1 MSRRPQKPNRR
12 ASSPQASASSPREFR
27 LPENTTPAL
36 PAVEDFAGLDMPAA
50 LLKTLT
56 AQGVTTPFPI
66 QAATLPNSL
75 AGRDLLGR
83 GRTGSGKTLAFGL
96 ALLARTAGLRAEPK
110 APLAL
115 VLVPT
120 RELAQQVTDALTPY
134 ATAVNLRLATVVGG
148 LSITK
153 QAGTLRRG
161 AEVVV
166 ATPGRLNDLVERGD
180 CVLDQVRIT
189 VLDEADQ
196 MTDMGFLPQITKLIQ
211 HVRPD
216 GQRMLFSATLDRNID
231 RLVQRFLTDP
241 VVHSVDP
248 SAGAV
253 TTMEHHVLHVQD
265 ETDKKAVTTRIAARD
280 GRVILFL
287 DTKRSADRLA
297 KRLLAVGVRAAA
309 LHGGR
314 SQPQRNRTLEQF
326 KNGQVTALVATNVA
340 ARGIHVDDLDL
351 VVNVDPPTDHK
362 DYLHRGGRTAR
373 AGGSGSVVTLVLPD
387 QKRDVTRLM
396 SDAGIRP
403 RTARITSSDA
413 ELTTITG
420 AREPSGVAVTIEVPS
435 RRRRPARRPAP
446 SAAGAP
452 ADAAETAAG
461 QYGDRCG
468 SPYGEPGLDRR
479 AAAGT
484 TASDST
490 SASGGRG
497 AARRAGSGGATGG
510 AVGAGGRSADRQS
523 AAGAATRAASGK
535 VARGSGRRTA
545 AGGATGGAAGTGGRG
560 SGSRGGRRAP
570 PRDALP
576 LNAAG
581 GHLTT
586 VAGRAD
592 TCAGSAPVTV
602 AGVGRICRSDVV
614 FGPGTELLGPPGR
627 PGRVLSR

>member
-1 MSRRPQKPNRR
+1 MSRRSQKPNNRR
-12 ASSPQASASSPREFR
+12 ASSRPSSSSSPSAPREFR
-27 LPENTTPAL
+27 LPESTTPAL
-36 PAVEDFAGLDMPAA
+36 PPVEDFAGLDMPAA

-56 AQGVTTPFPI
+56 AQGVTAPFPI

-120 RELAQQVTDALTPY
+120 RELAQQVADALTPY

-153 QAGTLRRG
+153 QAGALRRG
-161 AEVVV
+161 AEVLV

-180 CVLDQVRIT
+180 CVLDGVRIT

-196 MTDMGFLPQITKLIQ
+196 MTDMGFLPQITKVIQ
-211 HVRPD
+211 QVRPD

-340 ARGIHVDDLDL
+340 ARGIHIDDLDL

-373 AGGSGSVVTLVLPD
+373 AGGSGSVVTLVLPE
-387 QKRDVTRLM
+387 QKRDITRLM

-403 RTARITSSDA
+403 RTASIKSSDE
-413 ELTTITG
+413 ELATLTG
-420 AREPSGVAVTIEVPS
+420 AREPSGVAVVIEVPQPTPPTAS
-435 RRRRPARRPAP
+435 RPARKTGTEPGRRSGRRRRNGGGTGPATGVTTDQGTRNRRAP
-446 SAAGAP
+446 AGA
-452 ADAAETAAG
+452 
-461 QYGDRCG
+461 
-468 SPYGEPGLDRR
+468 

-484 TASDST
+484 AAGT

-497 AARRAGSGGATGG
+497 SARRSGSGGAGAAGTSGRGSDRRTGTG
-510 AVGAGGRSADRQS
+510 SASGNSARASGRRPASGGSARGSSGGGGRGSSGAGGRGSSA
-523 AAGAATRAASGK
+523 
-535 VARGSGRRTA
+535 
-545 AGGATGGAAGTGGRG
+545 TGGRG
-560 SGSRGGRRAP
+560 SDRR
-570 PRDALP
+570 
-576 LNAAG
+576 
-581 GHLTT
+581 
-586 VAGRAD
+586 
-592 TCAGSAPVTV
+592 GSAT
-602 AGVGRICRSDVV
+602 
-614 FGPGTELLGPPGR
+614 
-627 PGRVLSR
+627 

>member
-1 MSRRPQKPNRR
+1 MSRRPQKPTRR
-12 ASSPQASASSPREFR
+12 TSSPPSPDSSPREFR
-27 LPENTTPAL
+27 MPESTTPAL
-36 PAVEDFAGLDMPAA
+36 PAVEDFAGLDMPAG

-56 AQGVTTPFPI
+56 AQGLSTPFPI

-75 AGRDLLGR
+75 AGRDLLAR

-120 RELAQQVTDALTPY
+120 RELAQQVADALTPY

-153 QAGTLRRG
+153 QANTLRRG
-161 AEVVV
+161 AEVLV
-166 ATPGRLNDLVERGD
+166 ASPGRLNDLVERGD
-180 CVLDQVRIT
+180 CVLDSVRIT

-211 HVRPD
+211 QVRPD

-253 TTMEHHVLHVQD
+253 TTMEHHVLHVLN

-314 SQPQRNRTLEQF
+314 SQPQRNRTLDQF

-340 ARGIHVDDLDL
+340 ARGIHIDDLDL

-403 RTARITSSDA
+403 RTARVTSNDA
-413 ELTTITG
+413 ELATITG
-420 AREPSGVAVTIEVPS
+420 AREPSGVAITIEVPRQATPTTS
-435 RRRRPARRPAP
+435 RPSRKTDAEPSRRSGRRRRNGGGR
-446 SAAGAP
+446 SETAAGAP
-452 ADAAETAAG
+452 TG
-461 QYGDRCG
+461 TGTRG
-468 SPYGEPGLDRR
+468 SGRR
-479 AAAGT
+479 TGSGAAAP
-484 TASDST
+484 DSS
-490 SASGGRG
+490 SAAGGRG
-497 AARRAGSGGATGG
+497 ARRRVVSEGAK
-510 AVGAGGRSADRQS
+510 S
-523 AAGAATRAASGK
+523 GAATGTPSGAATGK
-535 VARGSGRRTA
+535 VARGSGRPTASTAKAPTRKPSRTA
-545 AGGATGGAAGTGGRG
+545 K
-560 SGSRGGRRAP
+560 
-570 PRDALP
+570 
-576 LNAAG
+576 
-581 GHLTT
+581 
-586 VAGRAD
+586 
-592 TCAGSAPVTV
+592 
-602 AGVGRICRSDVV
+602 
-614 FGPGTELLGPPGR
+614 
-627 PGRVLSR
+627 

>member
-1 MSRRPQKPNRR
+1 MSRRPQKSNRR
-12 ASSPQASASSPREFR
+12 ASSPPPSAPSPREFR
-27 LPENTTPAL
+27 LPESTTPAL
-36 PAVEDFAGLDMPAA
+36 PAVEDFAGLGMPAG

-56 AQGVTTPFPI
+56 VQGVTTPFPI

-120 RELAQQVTDALTPY
+120 RELAQQVTEALTPY
-134 ATAVNLRLATVVGG
+134 ATAVHLRLATVVGG

-161 AEVVV
+161 AEVLV
-166 ATPGRLNDLVERGD
+166 ATPGRLNDLVAQGD
-180 CVLDQVRIT
+180 CVLGNVRIT

-196 MTDMGFLPQITKLIQ
+196 MTDMGFLPQITKLIRQ
-211 HVRPD
+211 VRPD
-216 GQRMLFSATLDRNID
+216 GQRMLFSATLDHNID

-265 ETDKKAVTTRIAARD
+265 ETDKKAVTTRIAARE

-287 DTKRSADRLA
+287 DTKRSADRLT

-340 ARGIHVDDLDL
+340 ARGIHIDNLDL

-373 AGGSGSVVTLVLPD
+373 AGGSGSVVTLVLPG
-387 QKRDVTRLM
+387 QKRDVTQLM
-396 SDAGIRP
+396 SHAGIRP
-403 RTARITSSDA
+403 RTARITSSDT
-413 ELTTITG
+413 ELATITG
-420 AREPSGVAVTIEVPS
+420 AREPSGVPVTIEAPQPTTPKAS
-435 RRRRPARRPAP
+435 RPDRQTGTEPGRRSGRRRRN
-446 SAAGAP
+446 
-452 ADAAETAAG
+452 
-461 QYGDRCG
+461 
-468 SPYGEPGLDRR
+468 
-479 AAAGT
+479 
-484 TASDST
+484 
-490 SASGGRG
+490 GG
-497 AARRAGSGGATGG
+497 GSGGATGAAAG
-510 AVGAGGRSADRQS
+510 TGGRGSDRRV
-523 AAGAATRAASGK
+523 AAGTSSGK
-535 VARGSGRRTA
+535 VVRGSGRRAA
-545 AGGATGGAAGTGGRG
+545 AGGATGGAAGTGGRD
-560 SGSRGGRRAP
+560 SDRRGGRR
-570 PRDALP
+570 
-576 LNAAG
+576 
-581 GHLTT
+581 
-586 VAGRAD
+586 
-592 TCAGSAPVTV
+592 
-602 AGVGRICRSDVV
+602 I
-614 FGPGTELLGPPGR
+614 
-627 PGRVLSR
+627 

>member
-1 MSRRPQKPNRR
+1 MSRRRSQKPNRR
-12 ASSPQASASSPREFR
+12 TSSPSPSSSGASPTEFR
-27 LPENTTPAL
+27 LPESTTPAL
-36 PAVEDFAGLDMPAA
+36 PAVKDFASLDMPAA

-56 AQGVTTPFPI
+56 AQGVTSPFPI

-134 ATAVNLRLATVVGG
+134 ATAVNLRLTTVVGG

-153 QAGTLRRG
+153 QAGALRRG
-161 AEVVV
+161 AEVLV
-166 ATPGRLNDLVERGD
+166 ATPGRLNDLVDRGD
-180 CVLDQVRIT
+180 CVLDDVRIT

-211 HVRPD
+211 RVRPD

-326 KNGQVTALVATNVA
+326 KSGHVTALVATNVA

-362 DYLHRGGRTAR
+362 DYVHRGGRTAR

-403 RTARITSSDA
+403 RTARVTSGDT
-413 ELTTITG
+413 ELATLTG
-420 AREPSGVAVTIEVPS
+420 AREPSGVAVTVEVPQPQTPQASRQKPS
-435 RRRRPARRPAP
+435 RRRRPEGARRPATP
-446 SAAGAP
+446 TEGRPARAKTSEDAP
-452 ADAAETAAG
+452 T
-461 QYGDRCG
+461 
-468 SPYGEPGLDRR
+468 
-479 AAAGT
+479 
-484 TASDST
+484 
-490 SASGGRG
+490 
-497 AARRAGSGGATGG
+497 
-510 AVGAGGRSADRQS
+510 
-523 AAGAATRAASGK
+523 
-535 VARGSGRRTA
+535 
-545 AGGATGGAAGTGGRG
+545 TGGRG
-560 SGSRGGRRAP
+560 TTRRTKPTGSTARRTGADGTANGTGRAANGAGRAANGAGRTANGTAAGRGSTPSASAKPTRASGRRATP
-570 PRDALP
+570 KTDTPQTGDRSRAPR
-576 LNAAG
+576 
-581 GHLTT
+581 
-586 VAGRAD
+586 R
-592 TCAGSAPVTV
+592 SATP
-602 AGVGRICRSDVV
+602 RSD
-614 FGPGTELLGPPGR
+614 R
-627 PGRVLSR
+627 P

>member
-12 ASSPQASASSPREFR
+12 ASSPPPPASSPTEFR

-36 PAVEDFAGLDMPAA
+36 PAVEDFAGLDMPAG
-50 LLKTLT
+50 LLKTLA
-56 AQGVTTPFPI
+56 AQGITTPFPI

-153 QAGTLRRG
+153 QAGVLRRG
-161 AEVVV
+161 AEVLV

-180 CVLDQVRIT
+180 CVLGSVRIT

-211 HVRPD
+211 QARPD

-287 DTKRSADRLA
+287 DTKRSADRLT

-351 VVNVDPPTDHK
+351 VVNVDPPADHK

-373 AGGSGSVVTLVLPD
+373 AGDSGSVVTLVLPD

-403 RTARITSSDA
+403 RTTRITSSDA
-413 ELTTITG
+413 ELATITA
-420 AREPSGVAVTIEVPS
+420 AREPSGVPVVIEIPQPTTPTAS
-435 RRRRPARRPAP
+435 RPDGKAGTGRGRRSGRRRN
-446 SAAGAP
+446 G
-452 ADAAETAAG
+452 
-461 QYGDRCG
+461 
-468 SPYGEPGLDRR
+468 GEPGAATGAATGTGGRGSDRR
-479 AAAGT
+479 AAAGAAAT
-484 TASDST
+484 GGT
-490 SASGGRG
+490 SATSGRG
-497 AARRAGSGGATGG
+497 AARRAGTAGATGG
-510 AVGAGGRSADRQS
+510 AGGAGGRGSVRRA
-523 AAGAATRAASGK
+523 AAGAATGTASGK
-535 VARGSGRRTA
+535 DARGSRRGA
-545 AGGATGGAAGTGGRG
+545 AGGATGGAAGTGGRD
-560 SGSRGGRRAP
+560 SGRRGGRR
-570 PRDALP
+570 
-576 LNAAG
+576 
-581 GHLTT
+581 T
-586 VAGRAD
+586 
-592 TCAGSAPVTV
+592 SAT
-602 AGVGRICRSDVV
+602 
-614 FGPGTELLGPPGR
+614 
-627 PGRVLSR
+627 